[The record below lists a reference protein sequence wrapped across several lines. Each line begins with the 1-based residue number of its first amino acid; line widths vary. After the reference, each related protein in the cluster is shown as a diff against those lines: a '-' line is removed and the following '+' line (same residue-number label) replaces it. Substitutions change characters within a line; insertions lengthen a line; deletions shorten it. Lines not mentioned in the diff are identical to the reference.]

1 MKPAIFSSIV
11 IFFTIFGISLITTNS
26 KNLTDF
32 NLQHMVVEAIVERRS
47 VKLGGSYSSHL
58 QPNGDVLTYQGNV
71 YPIKQPG
78 TGVLG
83 AVSYFPFY
91 KLGNSY
97 YQDYLQVSSWV
108 SIWTSSFVAGLIAVA
123 IFYLLTQFGV
133 SNPYASLLSI
143 GSIICTTVLPYT
155 GFPHHDL
162 IAMLPLYF
170 AIYLVLQGILT
181 PVQKSQHDYFYL
193 AGFLAALSLFFSI
206 LPITIV
212 LALGIITLWKKGI
225 YATLQFGI
233 GTLVGIIPSLTY
245 NYFVLGGLLHF
256 PNLMG
261 SSVDTIPH
269 FNISTMIPSLL
280 RYFTQPGLSVILF
293 SPLSVIGLLAW
304 LPGKSRSPAQNLT
317 RTFVLLATLIFA
329 IHLSSFETE
338 GDLQYGPRY
347 LLPLLPL
354 WFMGIYNFI
363 QNKRYRYALVIIAV
377 VSFGVNILGA
387 LYGAMYKEITVFP
400 VAHYLGKLMTNS
412 APIYPVRLYGIIV
425 LITLIV
431 GLFIAIVA
439 SNKRQIK

>member
-1 MKPAIFSSIV
+1 MKSALLPSIAV
-11 IFFTIFGISLITTNS
+11 FFIIFGLSMVTINS

-83 AVSYFPFY
+83 AISYFPFF

-97 YQDYLQVSSWV
+97 YQDYLHVSSWV
-108 SIWTSSFVAGLIAVA
+108 SIWTSSFVAGLIAVT
-123 IFYLLTQFGV
+123 IFYISSLIGV
-133 SNPYASLLSI
+133 SSLFAALLAI

-155 GFPHHDL
+155 GFPHHDT
-162 IAMLPLYF
+162 IAMLPLYS
-170 AIYLVLQGILT
+170 ALYLVLQGILI
-181 PVQKSQHDYFYL
+181 PRSKVQHDYFYM
-193 AGFLAALSLFFSI
+193 AGFLATLSLFFSI

-212 LALGIITLWKKGI
+212 ISLGLITFWKKGF
-225 YATLQFGI
+225 AASLEFGVGALI
-233 GTLVGIIPSLTY
+233 GIIPSITY

-269 FNISTMIPSLL
+269 FNISMMIPSLL

-293 SPLSVIGLLAW
+293 SPLAVIGLLGW
-304 LPGKSRSPAQNLT
+304 VPGASRSPSQKLL
-317 RTFVLLATLIFA
+317 RSFVLLSTIIFA

-363 QNKRYRYALVIIAV
+363 QNKRYQAGLAIIAV

-400 VAHYLGKLMTNS
+400 AAHYIAKVLAGS
-412 APIYPVRLYGIIV
+412 APIYPARQFGIIV
-425 LITLIV
+425 LLAV
-431 GLFIAIVA
+431 AVLFIVISVY
-439 SNKRQIK
+439 SSKRQTK